1 MRRYKRLGLRTGT
14 HPEKEKGGEEMNLEK
29 LTAADIGDHDL
40 SLEELRQLLQ
50 QASRGNPST
59 LPIGSDFCAERGSSS
74 DIGRMGRNS
83 M

>member
-14 HPEKEKGGEEMNLEK
+14 RPEKENGGGEMNLEK

-50 QASRGNPST
+50 QVSRGESID
-59 LPIGSDFCAERGSSS
+59 LAYRLGLLRGE
-74 DIGRMGRNS
+74 GEQQ
-83 M
+83 

>member
-1 MRRYKRLGLRTGT
+1 MKMRRYKRLGLRTGT

-50 QASRGNPST
+50 QASRGESID
-59 LPIGSDFCAERGSSS
+59 LAYRLGLLRGE
-74 DIGRMGRNS
+74 GEQQ
-83 M
+83 